1 MNKYLIF
8 RSMSEIRSDDDKF
21 DEDAETELVA
31 VEYGHNYYEAIED
44 IVAAINADLAGL
56 PESEYAEVSCQEE
69 DSLQE
74 QYVGSFLG
82 IISRAGASTN
92 ILKQYFVEERPDDD
106 Y

>member
-56 PESEYAEVSCQEE
+56 PESEYAEVCCRRRTLSKSNTLVP
-69 DSLQE
+69 SLALFPLLVPQP
-74 QYVGSFLG
+74 
-82 IISRAGASTN
+82 IS
-92 ILKQYFVEERPDDD
+92 
-106 Y
+106 